1 MVGPLAQWLNTKG
14 LLIALTLSTWPLLG
28 HAAAWD
34 YDLHAHLLL
43 SDPKSALSAWEELAS
58 DEKQSL
64 KAQKMRIEIL
74 CALGDLPRTLHALQE
89 YIQHAPSPKLLD
101 HRELLEEMAWMVI
114 ARTCESSALLTRA
127 LAILASGACNDSRGV
142 RLLMFALRSPHAV
155 LRSMAAGIAGQ
166 MRDDCLQEEVIA
178 RLSQERVWEVR
189 AALIE
194 AVGSMGIQSVKHKLL
209 AQFEADSTSEEERA
223 ACASAYI
230 TLNQS
235 VHPQVLQGLLRSS
248 RSSVRALACTLCAEH
263 GDKDCIGLIKPLLDD
278 PHPKVQAH
286 ALQTLGLYY
295 KGAER
300 EPLAERVIALMK
312 SEEIEVALTSAW
324 FLAPIRPQMAMECIK
339 KALADA
345 RTYVRHFASGVL
357 ATTGTY
363 GTPLMRECLSV
374 QDLYVRINAALG
386 CLSVRHAVVVSGT
399 CLEQALAN
407 EERFMWRE
415 EGIFRFVAPSIVCAK
430 EEMPDYPEAINQ
442 LTRLQL
448 LHRLTMVGHPYAQRA
463 MKRFLQDSVLSITGT
478 LTSLAIMEGDK
489 DVLQQVYLLQKDPN
503 RRVAVQAAL
512 VLSLWG
518 RDVRSISVLEESY
531 QGADHAM
538 KSMIL
543 EAIGRVGHACSL
555 PFLLRTLQEP
565 SEQLRLLSAMALLG
579 CLQKS

>member
-1 MVGPLAQWLNTKG
+1 MIG
-14 LLIALTLSTWPLLG
+14 LTLSTWPLLG
-28 HAAAWD
+28 QAAAWD

-43 SDPKSALSAWEELAS
+43 SDPKSALSAWEELPTE
-58 DEKQSL
+58 EKQGL

-89 YIQHAPSPKLLD
+89 YIKQSPSSELLE
-101 HRELLEEMAWMVI
+101 HRELLEEIAWMVI

-142 RLLMFALRSPHAV
+142 RLLMFALKSPHAV
-155 LRSMAAGIAGQ
+155 LRNMAAQIAGQ
-166 MRDDCLQEEVIA
+166 MRDDCLQEEIIA

-194 AVGSMGIQSVKHKLL
+194 ATGSMGIQSVKDKLL
-209 AQFEADSTSEEERA
+209 AQLEASATSEEERA

-230 TLNQS
+230 TLSQK
-235 VHPQVLQGLLRSS
+235 VHPPVLKRLLSSS
-248 RSSVRALACTLCAEH
+248 RSSSRALACSLCAEY
-263 GDKDCIGLIKPLLDD
+263 GDKDCICLIKPLLDD
-278 PHPKVQAH
+278 PHPKVQAY

-300 EPLAERVIALMK
+300 ESLAERVMALMK

-324 FLAPIRPQMAMECIK
+324 FLAPIRSQIAMECIK
-339 KALADA
+339 KALDDA
-345 RTYVRHFASGVL
+345 RTYVRTFASGVL

-363 GTPLMRECLSV
+363 GTALMRECLSA

-415 EGIFRFVAPSIVCAK
+415 EGIFRFVAPSTAGAK
-430 EEMPDYPEAINQ
+430 EEMPDYPEALNQ
-442 LTRLQL
+442 LTRLQI
-448 LHRLTMVGHPYAQRA
+448 LHRLSMVGHPYAQRA
-463 MKRFLQDSVLSITGT
+463 LKRFLQDSVFSITGT
-478 LTSLAIMEGDK
+478 LTSMAIMEGDK
-489 DVLQQVYLLQKDPN
+489 DVLQQVYLLQKDPDK
-503 RRVAVQAAL
+503 RVAVQAAL

-518 RDVRSISVLEESY
+518 RDVRSISVLEGSY
-531 QGADHAM
+531 ECADHSM